1 MRDIRTDLRD
11 RLMAVMG
18 RISDEHDQYL
28 RAQEKL
34 ECEHRQEQQ
43 MLERERR
50 ALEALLAIEPERDG
64 VLPQNLPPPRPVL
77 PLGEF
82 LTTKLHAHGAMDKDE
97 LRVQAEDAGYFNDV
111 TNGRTFH
118 TTLMNFVKH
127 GKIIQLPDGRY
138 AYPTRAPNKE
148 LFADRGET
156 RRLATQ

>member
-18 RISDEHDQYL
+18 RISDEHEQYL

-34 ECEHRQEQQ
+34 EFEHKQEQQ
-43 MLERERR
+43 ALERERR
-50 ALEALLAIEPERDG
+50 ALEALLAIEQERDG
-64 VLPQNLPPPRPVL
+64 ALPQNLPAPRPVL

-97 LRVQAEDAGYFNDV
+97 LRVQAEAAGYFNDV

-118 TTLMNFVKH
+118 TTLMNLVKH

-138 AYPTRAPNKE
+138 AYPTRAPRAE
-148 LFADRGET
+148 LFADDSNN

>member
-11 RLMAVMG
+11 RLTAVMG
-18 RISDEHDQYL
+18 RILDEHEQFI

-34 ECEHRQEQQ
+34 ELDHKQEQEA
-43 MLERERR
+43 LERERR
-50 ALEALLAIEPERDG
+50 ALEALLAIEQERDG
-64 VLPQNLPPPRPVL
+64 VLPQRLPTPRPVL

-97 LRVQAEDAGYFNDV
+97 LRAQAETAGYFNDV

-127 GKIIQLPDGRY
+127 GKIIQLPDGKY
-138 AYPTRAPNKE
+138 AYPARAPHAE
-148 LFADRGET
+148 LFADRGN
-156 RRLATQ
+156 RRLVTQ

>member
-11 RLMAVMG
+11 RLAAVMG
-18 RISDEHDQYL
+18 RILDEHDQYV

-34 ECEHRQEQQ
+34 EFDHNQEQQ
-43 MLERERR
+43 ALERERR
-50 ALEALLAIEPERDG
+50 ALEALLAIEQERDG
-64 VLPQNLPPPRPVL
+64 ALPLNIPIPRPVL

-97 LRVQAEDAGYFNDV
+97 LRAQAEAAGYFNDV

-118 TTLMNFVKH
+118 TTLLNFVKH
-127 GKIIQLPDGRY
+127 GKIIQLTDGKY
-138 AYPTRAPNKE
+138 AYPTRASHAEP
-148 LFADRGET
+148 FADRGNN